1 MAIPAMVR
9 VVLDNIVELI
19 KRRRLQ
25 ILVHSALYYT
35 LNENVIDDHTYD
47 KWSKELAELQRDYP
61 QESKQ
66 APMYDDFAEF
76 DGSTGFDLPHKAPD
90 VVNRARHILRYA
102 KGRR

>member
-1 MAIPAMVR
+1 MVR
-9 VVLDNIVELI
+9 VALDNIVELI

-25 ILVHSALYYT
+25 ILIHSALYYT

-61 QESKQ
+61 QESKL

-76 DGSTGFDLPHKAPD
+76 DGSSGFDLPHKAPD
-90 VVNRARHILRYA
+90 VVNRARHILKYA

>member
-1 MAIPAMVR
+1 MAR

-25 ILVHSALYYT
+25 IILHSALYYT
-35 LNENVIDDHTYD
+35 LNENVISDHTYD

-61 QESKQ
+61 QESQQ

-76 DGSTGFDLPHKAPD
+76 DGSSGFDLPHKAPD